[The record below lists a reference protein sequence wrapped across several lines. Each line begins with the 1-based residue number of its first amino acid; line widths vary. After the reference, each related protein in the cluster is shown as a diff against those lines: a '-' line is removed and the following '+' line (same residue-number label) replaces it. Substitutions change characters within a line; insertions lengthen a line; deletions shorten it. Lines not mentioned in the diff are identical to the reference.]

1 MYGGVTRSES
11 NVGIVDIH
19 LEELLA
25 KQKCSVTE
33 VIDIMSHTE
42 FSKIYNE
49 ICKYEKDS

>member
-19 LEELLA
+19 LEELLV
-25 KQKCSVTE
+25 KQKCSITE
-33 VIDIMSHTE
+33 VIDIMSCFE